1 MTNELDITRNL
12 VLLTERQTLVES
24 QHSILE
30 VSPNVL
36 NPLLISRATSP
47 RPNVDTVES
56 FSSGDDYSSDLVRE
70 GWRERGRGG
79 RGIGGGVG
87 RRRGVRI
94 RGFESFSYRCQH
106 LFMRLYPSE
115 IVRV

>member
-79 RGIGGGVG
+79 RGIGRGVG
-87 RRRGVRI
+87 RRGVRI

-106 LFMRLYPSE
+106 LLISVFRQRLFE
-115 IVRV
+115 